1 MVESEQANPVDI
13 NLRVN
18 TEPTVNVEL
27 VGPSSNLAPSIQQRE
42 DIDDL
47 TLVELEGN
55 RADIVAKAHI
65 DAEPNELYDTN
76 EALDALD
83 DYMGPMATEMG
94 RIVVPEGA
102 TSEGPNVDRSQ
113 LEYQLPETRVVPQDA
128 ASNSVDQ
135 PLIVDP
141 NHVRQLVEIGF
152 NRSDAHRA
160 LVNNRCDVDAAIDE
174 LLSGNARN

>member
-1 MVESEQANPVDI
+1 MVESDLANPADI
-13 NLRVN
+13 NLRID

-42 DIDDL
+42 DVGDL

-65 DAEPNELYDTN
+65 DAEPNELYHTN
-76 EALDALD
+76 EALVALD
-83 DYMGPMATEMG
+83 DYMGPMAATEMG
-94 RIVVPEGA
+94 RTVVPEGA
-102 TSEGPNVDRSQ
+102 TSEGPNADCS
-113 LEYQLPETRVVPQDA
+113 QLPETRVVPHDA
-128 ASNSVDQ
+128 APNSADQ

-141 NHVRQLVEIGF
+141 NHVRQLMEIGF
-152 NRSDAHRA
+152 NRSDAHQA